1 MVMIHPPCAVIMLR
15 LKNGECLSSRAHF
28 ADLCRM
34 SQAVG
39 SKHCDNDDND
49 DGDDDNDYNY
59 DDDDDIIIR

>member
-1 MVMIHPPCAVIMLR
+1 MANVLARVLI
-15 LKNGECLSSRAHF
+15 S

>member
-1 MVMIHPPCAVIMLR
+1 MLI
-15 LKNGECLSSRAHF
+15 S

-39 SKHCDNDDND
+39 SKHCDND